1 MNKFL
6 VFLIMICSAF
16 LNAQGYESTIL
27 GSNITAP
34 TASGIASKI
43 KSPSAMSTGIPEI
56 EIPFFSLAAHQ
67 KGVAINL
74 GLTYHPN
81 NTFMESKASDVGLG
95 WNLTGSTNL
104 IYREVDQGNG
114 VPNNN
119 YHFNFLGRG
128 GTFQFFKEGNA
139 LIINKVTENRF
150 QISVTETGTDL
161 YKFKIIDENGISY
174 YFETLDNSYYYNAL
188 NAMHKA
194 FTSCFYLTRI
204 DDLNANELAVFEYQ
218 EDSYQ
223 VPANAGNTSQISVKS
238 LKINKITSRDFG
250 SIQFSYSFDSNF
262 RKSYVD
268 PFQLN
273 FVELK
278 NKAGKLIEK
287 YALQSQYLATG
298 YPYGF
303 IDSGVNFG
311 CSYYLNQ
318 QKRQL
323 TKVLKYGT
331 GNSYET
337 TEIKYPAT
345 YPGNNF
351 VVSENWSTY
360 PNLDAFTCFTAEYNN
375 PKYLGAGLLQSIKY
389 PNGTE
394 VRYTFEPN
402 IYYVDKSF
410 PNYQHLAPPHEVK
423 DRDAQYFEYIGSYP
437 FDFQYGPY
445 NGGFTLP
452 VNPDEPDGHSYLFFH
467 IRIDELY
474 TNGPIQ
480 PTDGNFFV
488 TGELLGGVNGYDVS
502 KKYPPGKRSFSLT
515 GTGGKGIVTIHRIRY
530 KSVPLPNYSTGK
542 GVRIKKIEYLD
553 NNVVNEGLTKSYNYQ
568 KFDGSSPTS
577 GFFNEIENEESVVYQ
592 NVKETI
598 GQNNGYT
605 KYYYKT
611 LYDLLEPTP
620 PQDTILVGGNTIR
633 FVNILKDG
641 LLAKREVF
649 AADNSLIQKDSIH
662 SEMLSIRSAYVG
674 TGSYN
679 GQSFDF
685 RRNGV
690 IKYQKTIS
698 TAYTA
703 SGAYS
708 NISEIT
714 RDKNDFNVINEKNT
728 GSDGTVS
735 EVNIIYPWGQFQT
748 DPKLWNA
755 NITSIPLIVESKRN
769 GSIISKSETKFENTS
784 HFYPTSQLSFLP
796 DNLSQSLKNAS
807 FDIYDDK
814 GNLVQYTSFPEVGS
828 TGIST
833 TIIYGYDKTLPIAKI
848 EGAKLSDI
856 PASFITAI
864 VNASNEDGMAT
875 VAQEEAK
882 EQALINALNT
892 FKNDVSLQN
901 FMITCYTYNPL
912 IGITTTI
919 PPNGMMELYKY
930 DSFNRLLKTVDVNGN
945 TIKEHKYNY
954 KH

>member
-56 EIPFFSLAAHQ
+56 EIPFFSLATHQ

-95 WNLTGSTNL
+95 WNVAGATNL
-104 IYREVDQGNG
+104 IYREINSSGMPG
-114 VPNNN
+114 YN
-119 YHFNFLGRG
+119 YHFNFLGKS
-128 GTFQFFKEGNA
+128 GTFQFTPHGGA
-139 LIINKVTENRF
+139 LDLKKVTENRY
-150 QISVTETGTDL
+150 QISVTETGTGTNL

-174 YFETLDNSYYYNAL
+174 YFETLDISYYSDIAL
-188 NAMHKA
+188 ISNISY
-194 FTSCFYLTRI
+194 TGCYYLTRI
-204 DDLNANELAVFEYQ
+204 DDVNGNQLVLFDYQ
-218 EDSYQ
+218 EDNYT
-223 VPANAGNTSQISVKS
+223 VPTSLGNNTPKPVKS
-238 LKINKITSRDFG
+238 MKISTITSNDFG
-250 SIQFSYSFDSNF
+250 SVHFNYTFNSGD
-262 RKSYVD
+262 RKSYQD
-268 PFQLN
+268 PYQLN
-273 FVELK
+273 SVILK
-278 NKAGKLIEK
+278 NKAGRQIER
-287 YALQSQYLATG
+287 YVLESQSAQFE
-298 YPYGF
+298 YPLGF
-303 IDSGVNFG
+303 IPGGNPAP
-311 CSYYLNQ
+311 CYIKENQ
-318 QKRQL
+318 WKRRL
-323 TKVLKYGT
+323 TKVLKYDT
-331 GNSYET
+331 GSAYEK
-337 TEIKYPAT
+337 TEFT
-345 YPGNNF
+345 YPDYFDNLSFNDSWTEF
-351 VVSENWSTY
+351 
-360 PNLDAFTCFTAEYNN
+360 PNVDPLNKCFPEEYKN
-375 PKYLGAGLLQSIKY
+375 PKYLGISLLKSIKH

-394 VRYTFEPN
+394 VKYTFEPN
-402 IYYVDKSF
+402 QYYVDKSF
-410 PNYQHLAPPHEVK
+410 PDYKYTATPYEIT
-423 DRDAQYFEYIGSYP
+423 DRDAQYFENIGDFS
-437 FDFQYGPY
+437 FDFLAGPKY
-445 NGGFTLP
+445 ITFNLP
-452 VNPDEPDGHSYLFFH
+452 YNPDEPDGYSYLFEH
-467 IRIDELY
+467 LAVGTLY
-474 TNGPIQ
+474 TNGPFQ
-480 PTDGNFFV
+480 PSDGNYFLNGAI
-488 TGELLGGVNGYDVS
+488 TGGITDVNGY
-502 KKYPPGKRSFSLT
+502 KKYPPGNNTIVIS
-515 GTGGKGIVTIHRIRY
+515 GTGGTGNFQIRRLRY

-542 GVRIKKIEYLD
+542 GVRIKHIQYLE
-553 NNVVNEGLTKSYNYQ
+553 NNVVNDALTRKFNYE
-568 KFDGSSPTS
+568 KFDGSMPTS
-577 GFFNEIENEESVVYQ
+577 GYLNQIDEQEFVVYK
-592 NVKETI
+592 NIKETV
-598 GQNNGYT
+598 GESLGYT

-611 LYDLLEPTP
+611 LHDPLDINSPAGPSNELRY
-620 PQDTILVGGNTIR
+620 
-633 FVNILKDG
+633 VNILANG
-641 LLAKREVF
+641 LLEKREVF
-649 AADNSLIQKDSIH
+649 DVNHSLVQKDSIV
-662 SEMLSIRSAYVG
+662 SKLSPLAVFEG
-674 TGSYN
+674 GGSIYGN
-679 GQSFDF
+679 YYDVL
-685 RRNGV
+685 RNGL
-690 IKYQKTIS
+690 IEEQKTIS
-698 TAYTA
+698 KIYNP

-708 NISEIT
+708 NTSEIK
-714 RDKNDFNVINEKNT
+714 RDLSSYNVVYEKST
-728 GSDGTVS
+728 GADGAVS
-735 EVNIIYPWGQFQT
+735 ET
-748 DPKLWNA
+748 
-755 NITSIPLIVESKRN
+755 NITYPFGRSNRFWNKNMRSIPLTVEAKRN
-769 GSIISKSETKFENTS
+769 GSVVSKSETKFENTS